1 MKIKAFLQITFTTL
15 ALALFACSSGQSSAN
30 ENAEATTADSANAH
44 KEVVKAKV
52 TELSV
57 EKLEILR
64 EAGTDVVLLDVRT
77 PGEVA
82 DGKIPGAIE
91 IDYQG
96 KNFEKQIDALG
107 REKSYIVYCAAGGRS
122 SKAANM
128 MSQMGFRNVFN
139 LTGGYDE
146 WKKYTE
152 Q

>member
-30 ENAEATTADSANAH
+30 DNTETTTADSANTK

-52 TELSV
+52 NELSV

-91 IDYQG
+91 IDTRQR
-96 KNFEKQIDALG
+96 IL
-107 REKSYIVYCAAGGRS
+107 RSKSMRLDGRS
-122 SKAANM
+122 PIS
-128 MSQMGFRNVFN
+128 
-139 LTGGYDE
+139 
-146 WKKYTE
+146 YTVLPAGE
-152 Q
+152 VRKPQT

>member
-30 ENAEATTADSANAH
+30 ENAETTTADSANAH

-52 TELSV
+52 NELSV

-82 DGKIPGAIE
+82 D
-91 IDYQG
+91 
-96 KNFEKQIDALG
+96 
-107 REKSYIVYCAAGGRS
+107 
-122 SKAANM
+122 
-128 MSQMGFRNVFN
+128 
-139 LTGGYDE
+139 
-146 WKKYTE
+146 
-152 Q
+152 